1 MHQPTVP
8 EAFQAALDGLIA
20 QARKDK
26 SILAAVLCGSLSHD
40 TVWER
45 SDIDLVF
52 VTIDDKKV
60 SSSDLSLNAD
70 GVNVHAIMIPR
81 AEFRK
86 AVEGS
91 LQNSFMHSFLAKG
104 RLLFTHDDTIAA
116 MCQRLET
123 MGGRDLAV
131 ARLNAATWVL
141 PSLYKARKWFITRKD
156 YAYTSVWLLAAAQA
170 LAKLEVI
177 SAGLLADRET
187 LPRALTLNPALF
199 KTVYTDLL
207 HSGTQR
213 APVQKALTAMEE
225 TMAARA
231 ADVFAPIVDYL
242 EEVGD
247 IRSSRDLEDHFRKNF
262 GVAHVTTAC
271 EYLSD
276 LGIIGKAS
284 TPVHLTRVSNVAVE
298 ELAFYYG
305 GPGGGR

>member
-1 MHQPTVP
+1 M
-8 EAFQAALDGLIA
+8 
-20 QARKDK
+20 
-26 SILAAVLCGSLSHD
+26 SHD

-60 SSSDLSLNAD
+60 ATSDLSLNAD

-104 RLLFTHDDTIAA
+104 RLLFTHDDTITA
-116 MCQRLET
+116 MCRRLET
-123 MGGRDLAV
+123 MGGRDLAI

-141 PSLYKARKWFITRKD
+141 PSLYKARKWFVTRKD

-187 LPRALTLNPALF
+187 LPRALTLNPTLV

-207 HSGTQR
+207 QSGTQR

-225 TMAARA
+225 AMAARA
-231 ADVFAPIVDYL
+231 TDVFAPI
-242 EEVGD
+242 
-247 IRSSRDLEDHFRKNF
+247 
-262 GVAHVTTAC
+262 
-271 EYLSD
+271 
-276 LGIIGKAS
+276 
-284 TPVHLTRVSNVAVE
+284 
-298 ELAFYYG
+298 
-305 GPGGGR
+305 

>member
-1 MHQPTVP
+1 MHESTVP
-8 EAFQAALDGLIA
+8 EAFQAALHGLIA

-26 SILAAVLCGSLSHD
+26 AILAAVLCGSLSHD

-52 VTIDDKKV
+52 VTVDDKKV
-60 SSSDLSLNAD
+60 STSDLSLNAD

-81 AEFRK
+81 TEFRK

-116 MCQRLET
+116 MCRRLDT
-123 MGGRDLAV
+123 LGGRDLAV

-141 PSLYKARKWFITRKD
+141 PPLYKARKWFVTRKD
-156 YAYTSVWLLAAAQA
+156 YAYTSVWILAAAQA
-170 LAKLEVI
+170 LARLEVI

-199 KTVYTDLL
+199 KTIYTDLL
-207 HSGTQR
+207 RSGTER
-213 APVQKALTAMEE
+213 APVEKALKTMEE

-231 ADVFAPIVDYL
+231 ADVFAPIVEYL

-247 IRSSRDLEDHFRKNF
+247 IRSSRDLEDHFKKNF
-262 GVAHVTTAC
+262 GVQHVTTAC

-276 LGIIGKAS
+276 LGMIGKAS

-298 ELAFYYG
+298 ELAFYSSG
-305 GPGGGR
+305 SGER

>member
-1 MHQPTVP
+1 MSEPTVP
-8 EAFQAALDGLIA
+8 QVFAAALDALIA
-20 QARKDK
+20 LARKDK

-52 VTIDDKKV
+52 VTVDDKKV
-60 SSSDLSLNAD
+60 TSSDLSLNAD
-70 GVNVHAIMIPR
+70 GVNVHAMMIPR

-104 RLLFTHDDTIAA
+104 KLLYTHDETIAA
-116 MCQRLET
+116 MCRRLDT
-123 MGGRDLAV
+123 LGGRDLAV

-141 PSLYKARKWFITRKD
+141 PSLYKARKWFVTRRD
-156 YAYTSVWLLAAAQA
+156 YAYTSVWLLAAAEA
-170 LAKLEVI
+170 LARLEVI

-213 APVQKALTAMEE
+213 GPVEKALKALEQ

-231 ADVFAPIVDYL
+231 ADVFAPILEYL
-242 EEVGD
+242 EDVGD
-247 IRSSRDLEDHFRKNF
+247 VRSSRDLEDHFRKNF

>member
-1 MHQPTVP
+1 MSEPTVP
-8 EAFQAALDGLIA
+8 QVFAAALEALIA
-20 QARKDK
+20 LARKDK

-52 VTIDDKKV
+52 VTVDDKKV
-60 SSSDLSLNAD
+60 TSSDLSLNAD
-70 GVNVHAIMIPR
+70 GVNVHAMMIPR

-104 RLLFTHDDTIAA
+104 KLLYTHDETIAA
-116 MCQRLET
+116 MCRRLDT
-123 MGGRDLAV
+123 LGGRDLAV

-141 PSLYKARKWFITRKD
+141 PSLYKARKWFVTRRD
-156 YAYTSVWLLAAAQA
+156 YAYTSVWLLAAAEA
-170 LAKLEVI
+170 LARLEVI

-213 APVQKALTAMEE
+213 GSVEKALKTLEE

-231 ADVFAPIVDYL
+231 ADVFAPILEYL
-242 EEVGD
+242 EDVGD
-247 IRSSRDLEDHFRKNF
+247 VRSSRDLEDHFRKNF

-305 GPGGGR
+305 GSGGGR